1 MKIKLSSYKGII
13 FDLDDTLI
21 DRKKAF
27 KKVFTKLYMENENI
41 NKDTSLDQALNFFST
56 LSPNNH
62 IDIKKAFTKIKFK
75 FKDFDK
81 NYNSFYEFYYENIV
95 DLIEPYDGI
104 KEFLLCMKEKQINFG
119 VVTNGD
125 DYQYKKIKN
134 TGQDGLFNFVI
145 ASEIFGYSKPDI
157 EIYEEALRQLK
168 LTTKD
173 IENVLFIGDN
183 PYTDI
188 LGAKNIGFKTAWKK
202 MDFEY
207 PKDLSPPDY
216 VIESYKDLEI

>member
-81 NYNSFYEFYYENIV
+81 NYNSF
-95 DLIEPYDGI
+95 
-104 KEFLLCMKEKQINFG
+104 
-119 VVTNGD
+119 
-125 DYQYKKIKN
+125 
-134 TGQDGLFNFVI
+134 
-145 ASEIFGYSKPDI
+145 
-157 EIYEEALRQLK
+157 
-168 LTTKD
+168 
-173 IENVLFIGDN
+173 
-183 PYTDI
+183 
-188 LGAKNIGFKTAWKK
+188 
-202 MDFEY
+202 
-207 PKDLSPPDY
+207 
-216 VIESYKDLEI
+216 